1 MAPASEADPPLT
13 PAQLLAPPLPQGSQP
28 AGFPRKKRWT
38 LLASDPLAFR
48 PIDDDF
54 GNTPLDDLPVIAF
67 DTETGGLDPLKD
79 ALLTVG
85 LACIDGPIADLVV
98 CHEDYRPDEKVLAV
112 NRITSGRAAGGSP
125 WRLVEQLLEEQFD
138 GRVVVGHD
146 VGFDLGFLMANS
158 PNLPLPFAVDT
169 AACCRFLWPGA
180 KADLASLCERA
191 RIDNAN
197 AHGAGGDAWAAMRG
211 WIYLRNVLRNAGITT
226 WNELCATQAEIP
238 QRMARGPWPDEV
250 VAIAGRAQREGV
262 GPGGRSASA

>member
-1 MAPASEADPPLT
+1 M
-13 PAQLLAPPLPQGSQP
+13 
-28 AGFPRKKRWT
+28 
-38 LLASDPLAFR
+38 ASDPLAFR

-54 GNTPLDDLPVIAF
+54 GDTPLDELPVVAF
-67 DTETGGLDPLKD
+67 DTETGGLDPFK
-79 ALLTVG
+79 APLLTVG
-85 LACIDGPIADLVV
+85 LAGIDGAIGEWTVRV
-98 CHEDYRPDEKVLAV
+98 ESYQPDEKVLSI

-125 WRLVEQLLEEQFD
+125 WLLIEALLEEAFD
-138 GRVVVGHD
+138 GRVVIGHN
-146 VGFDLGFLMANS
+146 VSFDLGFLVANS
-158 PNLPLPFAVDT
+158 PSMPLPLAIDT
-169 AACCRFLWPGA
+169 AAICRFLWPGA
-180 KADLASLCERA
+180 KAALASLCERA